1 MPIVSPLKSDP
12 AMVLR
17 PSAADQ
23 YLKQLA
29 FAILC
34 WSGVVVLE
42 SSQVFVSDAARGH
55 ILPSTHY
62 LAWAIFN
69 WFVLALLTPLI
80 YELGRRYPIT
90 GPSWARHIFFPHAIA
105 CLVCIVAQT
114 IGRGIAGW
122 LYTLN
127 HESPASPVGLAI
139 EWMDRRGM
147 LGFIAYWIIVL
158 AAGFANLREEMRRRE
173 LHQAQLE
180 TRLASAELEKLRMQI
195 QPHFLFNTLQAAI
208 TLVQEDPQAAED
220 VLLRLSGL
228 LRISLDQMDTN
239 EIPLARELEFLDLYI
254 GIQQRRFGERLSVDI
269 HADPATL
276 NLLVPTLILQPLVEN
291 AIRHGIGKHKG
302 EDCIEIFASQQGG
315 GLQIEVWNTNSI
327 VDETSER
334 LFQRGVGL
342 RNTRARL
349 EHLYGPAASLI
360 FRPLARGGAAAIIF
374 VPMRPSPQIEL
385 RPTAEAVL

>member
-1 MPIVSPLKSDP
+1 MPIVSPVKSDP

-29 FAILC
+29 FAILY

-69 WFVLALLTPLI
+69 WFALALLTPLI

-127 HESPASPVGLAI
+127 HASPASPIGRYRVDGQARNAGL
-139 EWMDRRGM
+139 
-147 LGFIAYWIIVL
+147 AYWIIVL
-158 AAGFANLREEMRRRE
+158 AAGFANLREEMRRR
-173 LHQAQLE
+173 
-180 TRLASAELEKLRMQI
+180 RLIRHGLRHASPLRNDCACRS

-220 VLLRLSGL
+220 DMRVSAGYCASRST
-228 LRISLDQMDTN
+228 RWIRTR
-239 EIPLARELEFLDLYI
+239 PLARELEFLDLYI

-269 HADPATL
+269 HTDPATL

-291 AIRHGIGKHKG
+291 AIRHGIGEAQG
-302 EDCIEIFASQQGG
+302 ERDCIEIFASQQGV

-349 EHLYGPAASLI
+349 ENLYGPAASLI

-374 VPMRPSPQIEL
+374 VPVRPSPQIEP